1 MKRLFSMLIVLIVLS
16 LLLIMGILYAQEPA
30 AEGTVHSIVLPDIKT
45 MLKPGPGMDKT
56 STLCNICHSVDYI
69 TMQPPFP
76 RAQWTATVNKMIKV
90 MGAPIN
96 EEDAKTIIDYL
107 STNYGNGK

>member
-1 MKRLFSMLIVLIVLS
+1 MKHLFFFLTGLS
-16 LLLIMGILYAQEPA
+16 FLLTMGILYAQEPA
-30 AEGTVHSIVLPDIKT
+30 RTNAVHSIELPVIDT
-45 MLKPGPGMDKT
+45 TLKPGRGLDKT

-96 EEDAKTIIDYL
+96 DQDAKTIIDYL
-107 STNYGNGK
+107 AANYGTGS

>member
-1 MKRLFSMLIVLIVLS
+1 MKHLFSILMVLS
-16 LLLIMGILYAQEPA
+16 LLLAIDTLYAQEQA
-30 AEGTVHSIVLPDIKT
+30 AKGTVHSIELPDIKIP
-45 MLKPGPGMDKT
+45 LKPGTGMDKT

-90 MGAPIN
+90 LGAPIN
-96 EEDAKTIIDYL
+96 EEDSKTIIDYL
-107 STNYGNGK
+107 VVNYGSGS